1 MDYRNTLKT
10 RMHLII
16 SNDLTIGRS
25 DNDLRPFTEDEV
37 TNFIELNQN
46 NIETAIDNIIRD
58 YTEENELESLN
69 NPELDWIREYLYLEV
84 DTIDVD
90 LF

>member
-16 SNDLTIGRS
+16 SSDLTIGRS

-58 YTEENELESLN
+58 YTEDNELESLN